1 MITRAM
7 IVEKMESYLRDNID
21 EARDIV
27 AQANSWD
34 GSLEELAVYDMSE
47 FDDIIEAIDLSPT
60 ELICKVQYGDFNPN
74 DDYFTFD
81 GLANLV
87 SYKDYE
93 YEELIRDN
101 IPEIVERYIDI
112 SGHIYADAEMEALME
127 AYDEIDYDC

>member
-81 GLANLV
+81 SLENLV
-87 SYKDYE
+87 SYKEYE

-101 IPEIVERYIDI
+101 IEEIVERYIDI
-112 SGHIYADAEMEALME
+112 SGHIYADEEMEALME
-127 AYDEIDYDC
+127 AYDEIDYNC

>member
-1 MITRAM
+1 MLNKSE
-7 IVEKMESYLRDNID
+7 IVEKMESYLRDNTE

-34 GSLEELAVYDMSE
+34 GSLEDLAVYDMSE

-74 DDYFTFD
+74 DDYFAFD
-81 GLANLV
+81 SLENLV
-87 SYKDYE
+87 SYEEYE

-112 SGHIYADAEMEALME
+112 SGHIDTNEEMEALME
-127 AYDEIDYDC
+127 AYDEIDYEC

>member
-7 IVEKMESYLRDNID
+7 IVEKMENYLRDNID

-47 FDDIIEAIDLSPT
+47 FDDIIECRELSPI
-60 ELICKVQYGDFNPN
+60 ELIYKVQYGDFNPN
-74 DDYFTFD
+74 DDYFSFD
-81 GLANLV
+81 GLDNLV
-87 SYKDYE
+87 SYREYE

-101 IPEIVERYIDI
+101 IEEIVERYIDI
-112 SGHIYADAEMEALME
+112 NGHIYADAEMEALME

>member
-1 MITRAM
+1 MLNKSQ
-7 IVEKMESYLRDNID
+7 IVEKMESYLRDNLD

-34 GSLEELAVYDMSE
+34 GSLEELAVYSMYE
-47 FDDIIEAIDLSPT
+47 FDEIIECRDLSPT

-81 GLANLV
+81 GLDNLV
-87 SYKDYE
+87 SYREYE

-101 IPEIVERYIDI
+101 IEEIVERYIDI
-112 SGHIYADAEMEALME
+112 SGHIDTDEEMKALME
-127 AYDEIDYDC
+127 AYDELDYNC

>member
-7 IVEKMESYLRDNID
+7 IVEKMESYLRDNLE

-34 GSLEELAVYDMSE
+34 GSLEDLAVYDMSE

-74 DDYFTFD
+74 DDYFAFD
-81 GLANLV
+81 NLENLV
-87 SYKDYE
+87 SYQEYE

-101 IPEIVERYIDI
+101 IEEIVERYIDI

-127 AYDEIDYDC
+127 AYNEIDYDC

>member
-1 MITRAM
+1 MLNKSQ
-7 IVEKMESYLRDNID
+7 IVEKMVSYLRDNID

-34 GSLEELAVYDMSE
+34 GSLEDLAVIDMDE
-47 FDDIIEAIDLSPT
+47 FDYMIECADLSPT

-74 DDYFTFD
+74 DDYFSFD
-81 GLANLV
+81 GLDNLV

-101 IPEIVERYIDI
+101 IEEIVERYIDI

-127 AYDEIDYDC
+127 AYDELDYDC

>member
-1 MITRAM
+1 MLNKSE
-7 IVEKMESYLRDNID
+7 IVEKMESYLRDNLE

-27 AQANSWD
+27 AQANTWD

-74 DDYFTFD
+74 DDYFAFD
-81 GLANLV
+81 SLENLV
-87 SYKDYE
+87 SYQEYE
-93 YEELIRDN
+93 YEELIREN
-101 IPEIVERYIDI
+101 IAEIVERYIDI

>member
-74 DDYFTFD
+74 DDYFAFD
-81 GLANLV
+81 SLENLV
-87 SYKDYE
+87 SYQEYE
-93 YEELIRDN
+93 YEELIREN
-101 IPEIVERYIDI
+101 VAEIVERYIDI

-127 AYDEIDYDC
+127 AYDEMDYDC

>member
-1 MITRAM
+1 MLNKSQ
-7 IVEKMESYLRDNID
+7 IVEKMESYLRDNLE

-34 GSLEELAVYDMSE
+34 GSLEDLYVYDMDE
-47 FDDIIEAIDLSPT
+47 FDYIIEAIDLSPT

-74 DDYFTFD
+74 DDYFAFD
-81 GLANLV
+81 SLENLV
-87 SYKDYE
+87 SYQEYE
-93 YEELIRDN
+93 YEELIREN
-101 IPEIVERYIDI
+101 IAEIVERYIDI

>member
-1 MITRAM
+1 MLNKSE
-7 IVEKMESYLRDNID
+7 IVEKMESYLKDNIE

-34 GSLEELAVYDMSE
+34 GSLEELAVYDMNE

-74 DDYFTFD
+74 DDYFAFD
-81 GLANLV
+81 SLENLV
-87 SYKDYE
+87 SYQEYE
-93 YEELIRDN
+93 YEELIREN
-101 IPEIVERYIDI
+101 IAEIVERYIDI

>member
-1 MITRAM
+1 MLTRAM
-7 IVEKMESYLRDNID
+7 IVEKMESYLRDNLE

-34 GSLEELAVYDMSE
+34 GSLEELAVYDMND
-47 FDDIIEAIDLSPT
+47 FDYIIESIDLSPT

-93 YEELIRDN
+93 YEELIKDN
-101 IPEIVERYIDI
+101 IDEIVERYIDI
-112 SGHIYADAEMEALME
+112 SGHIYADEEMEALME

>member
-1 MITRAM
+1 MLNKSE
-7 IVEKMESYLRDNID
+7 IVEKMESYLRNNIE

-34 GSLEELAVYDMSE
+34 GSLEELAVYDMNE

-81 GLANLV
+81 SLENLV
-87 SYKDYE
+87 SYQEYE

-101 IPEIVERYIDI
+101 IAEIVERYIDI

-127 AYDEIDYDC
+127 AYDEIDYEC

>member
-1 MITRAM
+1 MLNKSE
-7 IVEKMESYLRDNID
+7 IVEKMESYLRDNLE

-27 AQANSWD
+27 AQANTWD

-74 DDYFTFD
+74 DDYFAFD
-81 GLANLV
+81 SLENLV
-87 SYKDYE
+87 SYQEYE
-93 YEELIRDN
+93 YEELIREN
-101 IPEIVERYIDI
+101 IAEIVERYIDI

-127 AYDEIDYDC
+127 AYDELDYDC

>member
-112 SGHIYADAEMEALME
+112 SGHIYADAEMEALIE

>member
-1 MITRAM
+1 MLNKSE
-7 IVEKMESYLRDNID
+7 IVEKMESYLRDNIE

-34 GSLEELAVYDMSE
+34 GSLEELAVYDMNE

-81 GLANLV
+81 GLENLV
-87 SYKDYE
+87 SYQEYE
-93 YEELIRDN
+93 YEELIREN

>member
-1 MITRAM
+1 MIARAM

-21 EARDIV
+21 KARDIA

-74 DDYFTFD
+74 DDYFAFD
-81 GLANLV
+81 SLENLV
-87 SYKDYE
+87 SYSEYE
-93 YEELIRDN
+93 YEELIREN
-101 IPEIVERYIDI
+101 IAEIVERYIDI

>member
-1 MITRAM
+1 MLTRAM

-34 GSLEELAVYDMSE
+34 GSLEDLYVYDMDE
-47 FDDIIEAIDLSPT
+47 FDYIIESRDLSPT
-60 ELICKVQYGDFNPN
+60 ELIDKVQYGDFTTNN
-74 DDYFTFD
+74 DYFTFD
-81 GLANLV
+81 GLDNLV
-87 SYKDYE
+87 SYSEYE

>member
-1 MITRAM
+1 MLNKSQ

-34 GSLEELAVYDMSE
+34 GSLEDLAVYDMSE

-74 DDYFTFD
+74 DDYFAFD
-81 GLANLV
+81 SLENLV
-87 SYKDYE
+87 SYSEYE
-93 YEELIRDN
+93 YEELIREN
-101 IPEIVERYIDI
+101 IAEIVERYIDI

-127 AYDEIDYDC
+127 AYGELDYDC

>member
-1 MITRAM
+1 MLTRAM

-47 FDDIIEAIDLSPT
+47 FDDIIETIDLSPT
-60 ELICKVQYGDFNPN
+60 ELICKVQYGDFNTN
-74 DDYFTFD
+74 DDYFALD
-81 GLANLV
+81 SLENLV
-87 SYKDYE
+87 SYQEYE
-93 YEELIRDN
+93 YEELIREN
-101 IPEIVERYIDI
+101 IAEIVERYIDI

-127 AYDEIDYDC
+127 AYDELDYNC

>member
-1 MITRAM
+1 MLNKSE
-7 IVEKMESYLRDNID
+7 IVKKMESYLRDNLE

-34 GSLEELAVYDMSE
+34 GSLEDLAVYDMSE

-81 GLANLV
+81 SLENLV
-87 SYKDYE
+87 SYQEYE
-93 YEELIRDN
+93 YEELIREN

-112 SGHIYADAEMEALME
+112 SGHIYADAEMEALIE
-127 AYDEIDYDC
+127 TYDELDYNC

>member
-1 MITRAM
+1 MLNKSE
-7 IVEKMESYLRDNID
+7 IVEKMESYLRNNIE

-34 GSLEELAVYDMSE
+34 GSLEELAVYDMNE

-81 GLANLV
+81 SLENLV
-87 SYKDYE
+87 SYQEYE
-93 YEELIRDN
+93 YEELIREN
-101 IPEIVERYIDI
+101 IPEIVERYINI
-112 SGHIYADAEMEALME
+112 SGHIYADAEIEALME

>member
-1 MITRAM
+1 MLSKSE
-7 IVEKMESYLRDNID
+7 IVEKMESYLRDNLE

-34 GSLEELAVYDMSE
+34 GSLEELAVYSMYE
-47 FDDIIEAIDLSPT
+47 FDDVIGCLELSPT

-74 DDYFTFD
+74 DDYFAFD
-81 GLANLV
+81 SLENLV
-87 SYKDYE
+87 SYSEYE

>member
-1 MITRAM
+1 MLNKSQ

-34 GSLEELAVYDMSE
+34 GSLEDLAVYDMSE

-74 DDYFTFD
+74 DDYFAFD
-81 GLANLV
+81 SLENLV
-87 SYKDYE
+87 SYSEYE
-93 YEELIRDN
+93 YEELIREN
-101 IPEIVERYIDI
+101 IAEIVERYIDI

>member
-1 MITRAM
+1 MLNKSQ
-7 IVEKMESYLRDNID
+7 IVEKMESYLRDNLE

-34 GSLEELAVYDMSE
+34 GTLEELAVYDMSE

-81 GLANLV
+81 GLDNLV
-87 SYKDYE
+87 SYREYE
-93 YEELIRDN
+93 YEELIET
-101 IPEIVERYIDI
+101 I
-112 SGHIYADAEMEALME
+112 
-127 AYDEIDYDC
+127 

>member
-7 IVEKMESYLRDNID
+7 IVEKMESYLRDNVE

-34 GSLEELAVYDMSE
+34 GSLEDLAVYDMSE

-74 DDYFTFD
+74 DDYFAFD
-81 GLANLV
+81 SLENLV
-87 SYKDYE
+87 SYSEYE
-93 YEELIRDN
+93 YEELIREN
-101 IPEIVERYIDI
+101 IAEIVERYIDI

>member
-1 MITRAM
+1 MIARAM
-7 IVEKMESYLRDNID
+7 IVEKMESHLRDDID
-21 EARDIV
+21 KARDIA

-47 FDDIIEAIDLSPT
+47 FDSIIVAIDLSPT
-60 ELICKVQYGDFNPN
+60 ELICKVHYGDFNPN

-81 GLANLV
+81 SLENLV
-87 SYKDYE
+87 SYSEYE

-112 SGHIYADAEMEALME
+112 SGHIDTDEEMEALME

>member
-1 MITRAM
+1 MLSKSE
-7 IVEKMESYLRDNID
+7 IVEKMESYLRDNLE

-34 GSLEELAVYDMSE
+34 GSLEELAVYSMDE
-47 FDDIIEAIDLSPT
+47 FDYIIESSDLSPT

-74 DDYFTFD
+74 DDYFAFD
-81 GLANLV
+81 SLENLV
-87 SYKDYE
+87 SYSKYE
-93 YEELIRDN
+93 YEELIREN
-101 IPEIVERYIDI
+101 IAEIVERYIDI

>member
-1 MITRAM
+1 MLSKSQ
-7 IVEKMESYLRDNID
+7 IVEKMESYLRNNLE

-34 GSLEELAVYDMSE
+34 GSLEELAVYDMNE

-74 DDYFTFD
+74 DDYFAFD
-81 GLANLV
+81 SLENLV
-87 SYKDYE
+87 SYQEYE
-93 YEELIRDN
+93 YEELIREN
-101 IPEIVERYIDI
+101 IAEIVERYIDI

>member
-1 MITRAM
+1 MLNKSQ
-7 IVEKMESYLRDNID
+7 IVEKMVSYLRDNID

-34 GSLEELAVYDMSE
+34 GSLEDLYVYDMDE
-47 FDDIIEAIDLSPT
+47 FDYIIESSDLSPT

-81 GLANLV
+81 SLENLV
-87 SYKDYE
+87 SYQEYE

-101 IPEIVERYIDI
+101 IAEIVERYIDI